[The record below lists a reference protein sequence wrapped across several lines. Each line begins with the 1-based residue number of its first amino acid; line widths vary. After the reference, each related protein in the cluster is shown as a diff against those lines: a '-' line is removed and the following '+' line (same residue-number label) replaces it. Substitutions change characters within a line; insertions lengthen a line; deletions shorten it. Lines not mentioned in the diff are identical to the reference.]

1 MDFSDILSQWYAIN
15 KRDLPWRST
24 VNPYYIWLS
33 EIILQQTRVN
43 QGLPYYLKFI
53 DAFPAVADLANA
65 DEDLVLKLWQGLG
78 YYSRA
83 RNLQFSAKLILSE
96 FGGNFPDNHADILK
110 LKGVGS
116 YTAAAISSFSFGL
129 PFAVLDGNVIRVLS
143 RVFGIQTPF
152 DTTAG
157 KKQFQKLA
165 QELLDKKNP
174 AEYNQAIMEFGA
186 LQCVPKS
193 PKCNDCPIVNDCI
206 AFNTNTV
213 SLLPVKSKK
222 LKVKSRFLHFL
233 VVNKNNE
240 VLIGKRNSGIWQGLY
255 EFPFLEFD
263 ENLNEKSVLKSPLWI
278 NFFKDSVKQIS
289 SISEEYIHKLS
300 HQKIHVKFWEI
311 DVNSFRS
318 SDFKIVKCNELQ
330 KYPVSSLIEKYL
342 NSKKVKVL
350 YHTDTTIWPQH
361 SWCYRVLFM
370 DATMTASK
378 IPNRI

>member
-110 LKGVGS
+110 LKGVGP
-116 YTAAAISSFSFGL
+116 YTAAAISSFSFEL

-143 RVFGIQTPF
+143 RIFGIQTPF

-233 VVNKNNE
+233 VVNKNYE

-300 HQKIHVKFWEI
+300 HQKIHAKFWEI

-342 NSKKVKVL
+342 NS
-350 YHTDTTIWPQH
+350 
-361 SWCYRVLFM
+361 
-370 DATMTASK
+370 
-378 IPNRI
+378 RIND

>member
-1 MDFSDILSQWYAIN
+1 MDFSGILSQWYAIN

-24 VNPYYIWLS
+24 VNPYHIWLS
-33 EIILQQTRVN
+33 EIILQQTRVE

-53 DAFPAVADLANA
+53 DTFPVVADLANA

-110 LKGVGS
+110 LKGVGP

-129 PFAVLDGNVIRVLS
+129 PFAVLDGNVIRLLS

-152 DTTAG
+152 DTAAG

-165 QELLDKKNP
+165 QELLDKKKP

-240 VLIGKRNSGIWQGLY
+240 VLIGKRKSGIWQGLY

-289 SISEEYIHKLS
+289 SISEVYIHKLS
-300 HQKIHVKFWEI
+300 HQKIHAKFWEI

-318 SDFKIVKCNELQ
+318 FDFKIVKCNELQ

-342 NSKKVKVL
+342 NS
-350 YHTDTTIWPQH
+350 
-361 SWCYRVLFM
+361 
-370 DATMTASK
+370 
-378 IPNRI
+378 RIND

>member
-33 EIILQQTRVN
+33 EIILQQTRVD

-53 DAFPAVADLANA
+53 DTFPVVEDLANA

-143 RVFGIQTPF
+143 RVFGIQTPY

-193 PKCNDCPIVNDCI
+193 PKCNDCPIVNYCI

-213 SLLPVKSKK
+213 SVLPVKSKK

-289 SISEEYIHKLS
+289 SISEVYIHKLS
-300 HQKIHVKFWEI
+300 HQKIHAKFWEI

-318 SDFKIVKCNELQ
+318 SDFKTVKCNELQ

-342 NSKKVKVL
+342 NS
-350 YHTDTTIWPQH
+350 
-361 SWCYRVLFM
+361 
-370 DATMTASK
+370 
-378 IPNRI
+378 RIND

>member
-1 MDFSDILSQWYAIN
+1 MNFSDILSQWYAIN

-222 LKVKSRFLHFL
+222 LKVKNRFLHFL

-300 HQKIHVKFWEI
+300 HQKIHAKFWEI

-342 NSKKVKVL
+342 NS
-350 YHTDTTIWPQH
+350 
-361 SWCYRVLFM
+361 
-370 DATMTASK
+370 
-378 IPNRI
+378 RIND

>member
-1 MDFSDILSQWYAIN
+1 MNFSDILSQWYAIN

-300 HQKIHVKFWEI
+300 HQKIHAKFWEI

-342 NSKKVKVL
+342 NS
-350 YHTDTTIWPQH
+350 
-361 SWCYRVLFM
+361 
-370 DATMTASK
+370 
-378 IPNRI
+378 RIND

>member
-15 KRDLPWRST
+15 KRDLPWRRT
-24 VNPYYIWLS
+24 VNPYHIWLS
-33 EIILQQTRVN
+33 EIILQQTRVE

-53 DAFPAVADLANA
+53 DTFPVVADLANA

-110 LKGVGS
+110 LKGVGP

-222 LKVKSRFLHFL
+222 LKVKNRYLHFL

-300 HQKIHVKFWEI
+300 HQKIHAKFWEI

-342 NSKKVKVL
+342 NS
-350 YHTDTTIWPQH
+350 
-361 SWCYRVLFM
+361 
-370 DATMTASK
+370 
-378 IPNRI
+378 RIND

>member
-15 KRDLPWRST
+15 KRDLPWRIT

-33 EIILQQTRVN
+33 EIILQQTRVD

-110 LKGVGS
+110 LKGVGP

-193 PKCNDCPIVNDCI
+193 PKCNHCPIVNDCI

-289 SISEEYIHKLS
+289 CISEEYIHKLS
-300 HQKIHVKFWEI
+300 HQKIHAKFWEI

-342 NSKKVKVL
+342 NS
-350 YHTDTTIWPQH
+350 
-361 SWCYRVLFM
+361 
-370 DATMTASK
+370 
-378 IPNRI
+378 RIND

>member
-33 EIILQQTRVN
+33 EIILQQTRVD

-110 LKGVGS
+110 LKGVGP

-222 LKVKSRFLHFL
+222 LKVKNRFLHFL
-233 VVNKNNE
+233 VINKNNE
-240 VLIGKRNSGIWQGLY
+240 VLIGKRKSGIWQGLY

-289 SISEEYIHKLS
+289 SISEVYIHKLS
-300 HQKIHVKFWEI
+300 HQKIHAKFWEI

-342 NSKKVKVL
+342 NS
-350 YHTDTTIWPQH
+350 
-361 SWCYRVLFM
+361 
-370 DATMTASK
+370 
-378 IPNRI
+378 RIND

>member
-24 VNPYYIWLS
+24 VNPYHIWLS
-33 EIILQQTRVN
+33 EIILQQTRVD

-53 DAFPAVADLANA
+53 DAFPVVADLANA

-110 LKGVGS
+110 LKGVGP

-143 RVFGIQTPF
+143 RIFGIQTPF
-152 DTTAG
+152 DTTEG

-222 LKVKSRFLHFL
+222 LKVKNRFLHFL

-300 HQKIHVKFWEI
+300 HQKIHAKFWEI

-342 NSKKVKVL
+342 NS
-350 YHTDTTIWPQH
+350 
-361 SWCYRVLFM
+361 
-370 DATMTASK
+370 
-378 IPNRI
+378 RIND

>member
-96 FGGNFPDNHADILK
+96 FGGNFPDNHVDILK

-233 VVNKNNE
+233 VVNKNYE

-300 HQKIHVKFWEI
+300 HQKIHAKFWEI

-342 NSKKVKVL
+342 NS
-350 YHTDTTIWPQH
+350 
-361 SWCYRVLFM
+361 
-370 DATMTASK
+370 
-378 IPNRI
+378 RIND

>member
-43 QGLPYYLKFI
+43 QGLPYYLKFF

-233 VVNKNNE
+233 VVNKNYE

-300 HQKIHVKFWEI
+300 HQKIHAKFWEI

-342 NSKKVKVL
+342 NS
-350 YHTDTTIWPQH
+350 
-361 SWCYRVLFM
+361 
-370 DATMTASK
+370 
-378 IPNRI
+378 RIND

>member
-1 MDFSDILSQWYAIN
+1 MYFSDILSQWYAIN

-33 EIILQQTRVN
+33 EIILQQTRVE

-53 DAFPAVADLANA
+53 DAFPVVADLANA

-110 LKGVGS
+110 LKGVGP

-222 LKVKSRFLHFL
+222 LKVKNRYLHFL

-263 ENLNEKSVLKSPLWI
+263 ENLNEKSVFKSSLWI

-300 HQKIHVKFWEI
+300 HQKIHAKFWEI

-318 SDFKIVKCNELQ
+318 SDFKIVKFNELQ

-342 NSKKVKVL
+342 NS
-350 YHTDTTIWPQH
+350 
-361 SWCYRVLFM
+361 RVN
-370 DATMTASK
+370 D
-378 IPNRI
+378 

>member
-233 VVNKNNE
+233 VVNKNYE

-300 HQKIHVKFWEI
+300 HQKIHVKF
-311 DVNSFRS
+311 
-318 SDFKIVKCNELQ
+318 
-330 KYPVSSLIEKYL
+330 
-342 NSKKVKVL
+342 
-350 YHTDTTIWPQH
+350 
-361 SWCYRVLFM
+361 
-370 DATMTASK
+370 
-378 IPNRI
+378 

>member
-1 MDFSDILSQWYAIN
+1 MNFSDVLSQWYAIN

-24 VNPYYIWLS
+24 VNPYYIWVS
-33 EIILQQTRVN
+33 EIILQQTRVD

-53 DAFPAVADLANA
+53 DTFPVVSDLANA

-96 FGGNFPDNHADILK
+96 FGGNFPDNHTDILK

-116 YTAAAISSFSFGL
+116 YTAAAIASFSFGL

-193 PKCNDCPIVNDCI
+193 PKCNDCPIINDCI
-206 AFNTNTV
+206 AFNSNTV

-222 LKVKSRFLHFL
+222 QKVKNRFLHFL
-233 VVNKNNE
+233 VINKNNQL
-240 VLIGKRNSGIWQGLY
+240 LIGKRNSGIWQGLY

-263 ENLNEKSVLKSPLWI
+263 KNLDENSVLKSPLWI

-289 SISEEYIHKLS
+289 FISEAYIHKLS
-300 HQKIHVKFWEI
+300 HQKIHAKFWEI
-311 DVNSFRS
+311 DVNSFRTS
-318 SDFKIVKCNELQ
+318 SFKTVKCNELQ
-330 KYPVSSLIEKYL
+330 KYPVSSLTEKYL
-342 NSKKVKVL
+342 NS
-350 YHTDTTIWPQH
+350 
-361 SWCYRVLFM
+361 
-370 DATMTASK
+370 
-378 IPNRI
+378 RINN

>member
-1 MDFSDILSQWYAIN
+1 MNFSDILSQWYAIN

-24 VNPYYIWLS
+24 LNPYYIWLS
-33 EIILQQTRVN
+33 EIILQQTRVD

-110 LKGVGS
+110 LKGVGP

-152 DTTAG
+152 DTTKG

-193 PKCNDCPIVNDCI
+193 PRCNDCPIANDCI

-240 VLIGKRNSGIWQGLY
+240 VLIGKRKSGIWQGLY

-278 NFFKDSVKQIS
+278 NFFKNSVNQIS

-300 HQKIHVKFWEI
+300 HQKIHAKFWEI
-311 DVNSFRS
+311 DVNSFCP
-318 SDFKIVKCNELQ
+318 SDFKIVKCSELQ

-342 NSKKVKVL
+342 NS
-350 YHTDTTIWPQH
+350 
-361 SWCYRVLFM
+361 
-370 DATMTASK
+370 
-378 IPNRI
+378 RIND

>member
-1 MDFSDILSQWYAIN
+1 MDFSNILSQWYAIN
-15 KRDLPWRST
+15 KRDLPWRNT
-24 VNPYYIWLS
+24 ENPYFIWLS
-33 EIILQQTRVN
+33 EIILQQTRVD
-43 QGLPYYLKFI
+43 QGLSYYLKFI
-53 DAFPAVADLANA
+53 DAFPNVADLANA

-110 LKGVGS
+110 LKGVGP

-152 DTTAG
+152 DTAAG

-263 ENLNEKSVLKSPLWI
+263 ENLNVKSVLKSTLWI

-300 HQKIHVKFWEI
+300 HQKIHAKFWVI

-342 NSKKVKVL
+342 NS
-350 YHTDTTIWPQH
+350 
-361 SWCYRVLFM
+361 
-370 DATMTASK
+370 
-378 IPNRI
+378 RIND

>member
-1 MDFSDILSQWYAIN
+1 MNFSDVLSQWYAIN

-24 VNPYYIWLS
+24 VNPYHIWVS
-33 EIILQQTRVN
+33 EIILQQTRVD

-53 DAFPAVADLANA
+53 DAFPVVSDLANA

-96 FGGNFPDNHADILK
+96 FGGNFPENYTDILK

-116 YTAAAISSFSFGL
+116 YTAAAIASFSFGL

-193 PKCNDCPIVNDCI
+193 PKCNDCPIINDCI
-206 AFNTNTV
+206 AFNSNTV

-222 LKVKSRFLHFL
+222 LKVKNRFLHFL
-233 VVNKNNE
+233 VINKNNQL
-240 VLIGKRNSGIWQGLY
+240 LIGKRNSGIWQGLY

-263 ENLNEKSVLKSPLWI
+263 KNIDENSVLKSPLWI

-289 SISEEYIHKLS
+289 SISEAYIHKLS
-300 HQKIHVKFWEI
+300 HQKIHAKFWEI
-311 DVNSFRS
+311 DVNSFRTTG
-318 SDFKIVKCNELQ
+318 FKTVKCNELQ
-330 KYPVSSLIEKYL
+330 KYPVSSLTEKYL
-342 NSKKVKVL
+342 NS
-350 YHTDTTIWPQH
+350 
-361 SWCYRVLFM
+361 
-370 DATMTASK
+370 
-378 IPNRI
+378 RINN

>member
-33 EIILQQTRVN
+33 EIILQQTRVD

-53 DAFPAVADLANA
+53 DAFPTVEDLANA

-300 HQKIHVKFWEI
+300 HQKIHAKFWEI

-342 NSKKVKVL
+342 NS
-350 YHTDTTIWPQH
+350 
-361 SWCYRVLFM
+361 
-370 DATMTASK
+370 
-378 IPNRI
+378 RIND

>member
-24 VNPYYIWLS
+24 VNPYHIWLS
-33 EIILQQTRVN
+33 EIILQQTRVK

-53 DAFPAVADLANA
+53 DTFPVVADLANA

-110 LKGVGS
+110 LKGVGP

-233 VVNKNNE
+233 VVNKNYE

-300 HQKIHVKFWEI
+300 HQKIHAKFWEI

-342 NSKKVKVL
+342 NS
-350 YHTDTTIWPQH
+350 
-361 SWCYRVLFM
+361 
-370 DATMTASK
+370 
-378 IPNRI
+378 RIND

>member
-1 MDFSDILSQWYAIN
+1 MYFSDILSQWYAIN

-33 EIILQQTRVN
+33 EIILQQTRVE

-53 DAFPAVADLANA
+53 DAFPVVADLANA

-110 LKGVGS
+110 LKGVGP

-222 LKVKSRFLHFL
+222 LKVKNRYLHFL

-278 NFFKDSVKQIS
+278 NFFKGSVKQIS

-300 HQKIHVKFWEI
+300 HQKIHAKFWEI

-318 SDFKIVKCNELQ
+318 SDFKIVKCNDLQ

-342 NSKKVKVL
+342 NS
-350 YHTDTTIWPQH
+350 
-361 SWCYRVLFM
+361 
-370 DATMTASK
+370 
-378 IPNRI
+378 RIND

>member
-174 AEYNQAIMEFGA
+174 AEYNQAIMEIGA

-222 LKVKSRFLHFL
+222 LKVKSRYLHFL

-300 HQKIHVKFWEI
+300 HQKIHAKFWEI

-342 NSKKVKVL
+342 NS
-350 YHTDTTIWPQH
+350 
-361 SWCYRVLFM
+361 
-370 DATMTASK
+370 
-378 IPNRI
+378 RIND

>member
-116 YTAAAISSFSFGL
+116 YTAAAILSFSFGL

-300 HQKIHVKFWEI
+300 HQKIHAKFWEI

-342 NSKKVKVL
+342 NS
-350 YHTDTTIWPQH
+350 
-361 SWCYRVLFM
+361 
-370 DATMTASK
+370 
-378 IPNRI
+378 RIND

>member
-116 YTAAAISSFSFGL
+116 YTAAAILSFSFGL

-289 SISEEYIHKLS
+289 SISEVYIHKLS
-300 HQKIHVKFWEI
+300 HQKIHAKFWEI

-342 NSKKVKVL
+342 NS
-350 YHTDTTIWPQH
+350 
-361 SWCYRVLFM
+361 
-370 DATMTASK
+370 
-378 IPNRI
+378 RIND

>member
-33 EIILQQTRVN
+33 EIILQQTRVD

-53 DAFPAVADLANA
+53 DTFPVVADLANA

-96 FGGNFPDNHADILK
+96 FGGNFPDNYTDILK

-129 PFAVLDGNVIRVLS
+129 PFAVLDGNVTRVLS

-152 DTTAG
+152 DTSVG

-186 LQCVPKS
+186 LQCTPKS
-193 PKCNDCPIVNDCI
+193 PKCNDCPIANDCI

-213 SLLPVKSKK
+213 SLLPIKSKK
-222 LKVKSRFLHFL
+222 IKVKNRFLHFL

-240 VLIGKRNSGIWQGLY
+240 VLIGKRKIGIWQGLY

-263 ENLNEKSVLKSPLWI
+263 ENLNEKCVLKSSLWI

-289 SISEEYIHKLS
+289 SISEVYIHKLS
-300 HQKIHVKFWEI
+300 HQKIHAKFWEI
-311 DVNSFRS
+311 DVNSFFP

-342 NSKKVKVL
+342 NS
-350 YHTDTTIWPQH
+350 
-361 SWCYRVLFM
+361 
-370 DATMTASK
+370 
-378 IPNRI
+378 RIND

>member
-33 EIILQQTRVN
+33 EIILQQTRVD

-53 DAFPAVADLANA
+53 DAFPVVADLANA

-110 LKGVGS
+110 LKGVGP

-278 NFFKDSVKQIS
+278 NFFKDSVKKIS

-300 HQKIHVKFWEI
+300 HQKIHAKFWEI

-342 NSKKVKVL
+342 NS
-350 YHTDTTIWPQH
+350 
-361 SWCYRVLFM
+361 
-370 DATMTASK
+370 
-378 IPNRI
+378 RIND

>member
-110 LKGVGS
+110 LKGVGP

-222 LKVKSRFLHFL
+222 LKVKNRYLHFL

-300 HQKIHVKFWEI
+300 HQKIHAKFWEI

-342 NSKKVKVL
+342 NS
-350 YHTDTTIWPQH
+350 
-361 SWCYRVLFM
+361 
-370 DATMTASK
+370 
-378 IPNRI
+378 RIND

>member
-33 EIILQQTRVN
+33 EIILQQTRVD

-53 DAFPAVADLANA
+53 DAFPTVADLANA

-110 LKGVGS
+110 LKGVGP

-143 RVFGIQTPF
+143 RVFGIQTPY

-193 PKCNDCPIVNDCI
+193 PKCNHCPIVNDCI

-222 LKVKSRFLHFL
+222 LKVKNRFLHFL
-233 VVNKNNE
+233 VVNKNYE

-289 SISEEYIHKLS
+289 SISEVYIHKLS
-300 HQKIHVKFWEI
+300 HQKIHAKFWEI

-342 NSKKVKVL
+342 NS
-350 YHTDTTIWPQH
+350 
-361 SWCYRVLFM
+361 
-370 DATMTASK
+370 
-378 IPNRI
+378 RIND

>member
-33 EIILQQTRVN
+33 EIILQQTRVD

-53 DAFPAVADLANA
+53 DAFPAVEDLANA

-300 HQKIHVKFWEI
+300 HQKIHAKFWEI

-342 NSKKVKVL
+342 NS
-350 YHTDTTIWPQH
+350 
-361 SWCYRVLFM
+361 
-370 DATMTASK
+370 
-378 IPNRI
+378 RIND

>member
-233 VVNKNNE
+233 VVNKNYE

-289 SISEEYIHKLS
+289 SISEVYIHKLS
-300 HQKIHVKFWEI
+300 HQKIHAKFWEI

-342 NSKKVKVL
+342 NS
-350 YHTDTTIWPQH
+350 
-361 SWCYRVLFM
+361 
-370 DATMTASK
+370 
-378 IPNRI
+378 RIND

>member
-1 MDFSDILSQWYAIN
+1 MDFSGILSQWYAIN

-24 VNPYYIWLS
+24 VNPYHIWLS
-33 EIILQQTRVN
+33 EIILQQTRVE

-53 DAFPAVADLANA
+53 DTFPVVADLANA

-110 LKGVGS
+110 LKGVGP

-152 DTTAG
+152 DTAAG

-165 QELLDKKNP
+165 QELLDKKKP

-240 VLIGKRNSGIWQGLY
+240 VLIGKRKSGIWQGLY

-289 SISEEYIHKLS
+289 SISEVYIHKLS
-300 HQKIHVKFWEI
+300 HQKIHAKFWEI

-318 SDFKIVKCNELQ
+318 FDFKIVKCNELQ

-342 NSKKVKVL
+342 NS
-350 YHTDTTIWPQH
+350 
-361 SWCYRVLFM
+361 
-370 DATMTASK
+370 
-378 IPNRI
+378 RIND

>member
-33 EIILQQTRVN
+33 EIILQQTRVD

-53 DAFPAVADLANA
+53 DTFPVVADLANA

-110 LKGVGS
+110 LKGVGP

-240 VLIGKRNSGIWQGLY
+240 VLIRKRNSGIWQGLY

-263 ENLNEKSVLKSPLWI
+263 ENLNEKSVLISTLWI
-278 NFFKDSVKQIS
+278 NFFNDSVKKICF
-289 SISEEYIHKLS
+289 ISEEYVHKLS
-300 HQKIHVKFWEI
+300 HQKIHAKFWEI
-311 DVNSFRS
+311 DVSSFRS
-318 SDFKIVKCNELQ
+318 SDFKIVKFNELQ

-342 NSKKVKVL
+342 NS
-350 YHTDTTIWPQH
+350 
-361 SWCYRVLFM
+361 
-370 DATMTASK
+370 
-378 IPNRI
+378 RIND

>member
-213 SLLPVKSKK
+213 SLLLVKSKK
-222 LKVKSRFLHFL
+222 LKVKNRFLHFL

-300 HQKIHVKFWEI
+300 HQKIHAKFWEI

-342 NSKKVKVL
+342 NS
-350 YHTDTTIWPQH
+350 
-361 SWCYRVLFM
+361 
-370 DATMTASK
+370 
-378 IPNRI
+378 RIND

>member
-1 MDFSDILSQWYAIN
+1 MNFSDVLSQWYAIN

-24 VNPYYIWLS
+24 VNPYHIWVS
-33 EIILQQTRVN
+33 EIILQQTRVD

-53 DAFPAVADLANA
+53 DAFPVVSDLANA

-96 FGGNFPDNHADILK
+96 FGGNFPDNHTDILK

-116 YTAAAISSFSFGL
+116 YTAAAIASFSFGL

-152 DTTAG
+152 DTAAG

-193 PKCNDCPIVNDCI
+193 PKCNDCPIINDCI
-206 AFNTNTV
+206 AFNSNTV

-222 LKVKSRFLHFL
+222 LKVKNRFLHFL
-233 VVNKNNE
+233 VINKSNQL
-240 VLIGKRNSGIWQGLY
+240 LIGKRNSGIWQGLY

-263 ENLNEKSVLKSPLWI
+263 KNLDEKSVLKSPLWI

-289 SISEEYIHKLS
+289 SISESYIHKLS
-300 HQKIHVKFWEI
+300 HQKIHAKFWEI
-311 DVNSFRS
+311 DVNSFRTTG
-318 SDFKIVKCNELQ
+318 FKTVKCNELQ
-330 KYPVSSLIEKYL
+330 KYPVSSLTEKYL
-342 NSKKVKVL
+342 NS
-350 YHTDTTIWPQH
+350 
-361 SWCYRVLFM
+361 
-370 DATMTASK
+370 
-378 IPNRI
+378 RINN

>member
-33 EIILQQTRVN
+33 EIILQQTRVD

-96 FGGNFPDNHADILK
+96 FGGNFPDNHVDILK

-233 VVNKNNE
+233 VVNKNYE

-300 HQKIHVKFWEI
+300 HQKIHAKFWEI

-342 NSKKVKVL
+342 NS
-350 YHTDTTIWPQH
+350 
-361 SWCYRVLFM
+361 
-370 DATMTASK
+370 
-378 IPNRI
+378 RIND

>member
-222 LKVKSRFLHFL
+222 LKVKNRFLHFL

-300 HQKIHVKFWEI
+300 HQKIHAKFWEI

-342 NSKKVKVL
+342 NS
-350 YHTDTTIWPQH
+350 
-361 SWCYRVLFM
+361 
-370 DATMTASK
+370 
-378 IPNRI
+378 RIND

>member
-1 MDFSDILSQWYAIN
+1 MYFSDILSQWYAIN

-33 EIILQQTRVN
+33 EIILQQTRVE

-53 DAFPAVADLANA
+53 DTFPVVADLANA

-110 LKGVGS
+110 LKGVGP

-222 LKVKSRFLHFL
+222 LKVKNRYLHFL

-240 VLIGKRNSGIWQGLY
+240 VLIGKRNSGIWKGLY

-300 HQKIHVKFWEI
+300 HQKIHAKFWEI

-342 NSKKVKVL
+342 NSMIN
-350 YHTDTTIWPQH
+350 D
-361 SWCYRVLFM
+361 
-370 DATMTASK
+370 
-378 IPNRI
+378 